1 VLYVQAGT
9 LADPLAGHHYRARFE
24 RRTIMT
30 LCPDNKGVC
39 QRVDLESAS
48 EDLVRLVN
56 QLGDEV
62 EVEVQADEL
71 RKIDNKL
78 RKIIGG

>member
-1 VLYVQAGT
+1 VLYVQAAT
-9 LADPLAGHHYRARFE
+9 LANPPAGDHYRARFE

-30 LCPDNKGVC
+30 LCPDNRGVC

-48 EDLVRLVN
+48 DDLVRLVK

-62 EVEVQADEL
+62 EVEVDVDDL

-78 RKIIGG
+78 RKIIDG